1 MQPVSATAGGGAWAK
16 PRAPDHAHQITRTRL
31 HAPDHA
37 HQTTRTRSG
46 AHVKLSQAAGLY
58 DDTIV
63 VMHADHGYALG
74 EHGMWEK
81 KSNWDMAVRVPLMI
95 KAPGGSKS
103 AGRVTASYT
112 DLVDVFP
119 TLAALAGLPVPLGVD
134 GDDVSAL
141 FEDPAT
147 PLKTAAYHQY
157 PACKMNRTA
166 CTWPRPQPSIV
177 YCTSVSAVCLRA
189 LTPGATAH
197 SRVTLSPRQES
208 GTFDRAACW
217 SVNSYPSGSRR
228 IPARRTM
235 HGTCQV
241 PTPLLQEG
249 KEGPHSHDSPKTT
262 RRS

>member
-1 MQPVSATAGGGAWAK
+1 MRAK
-16 PRAPDHAHQITRTRL
+16 PTRTRPRAPDHAHQIRC
-31 HAPDHA
+31 AA
-37 HQTTRTRSG
+37 
-46 AHVKLSQAAGLY
+46 KLSQAAGLY
-58 DDTIV
+58 DDTII

-166 CTWPRPQPSIV
+166 CTMPRPQPSILLYKRLGRV
-177 YCTSVSAVCLRA
+177 LARTHSWRHRSL
-189 LTPGATAH
+189 PGH
-197 SRVTLSPRQES
+197 SI
-208 GTFDRAACW
+208 AA
-217 SVNSYPSGSRR
+217 
-228 IPARRTM
+228 ARERYF
-235 HGTCQV
+235 
-241 PTPLLQEG
+241 
-249 KEGPHSHDSPKTT
+249 
-262 RRS
+262 